1 MWRGMGK
8 RRAIIRNKK
17 ERGEWAELCFM
28 AAAMEHG
35 LPVAKPWGDSRS
47 YDVVAGWPGHFLAVQ
62 VKSTVCELCGGYA
75 CTLRTQNRRYRPG
88 AYDFL
93 AGYVILEDAW
103 YIIPEKLVRGKERV
117 SLASDSERAHY
128 EQYREAWHLLGDPR
142 EKIELE
148 GCAEEECTEETVMQ
162 RTRSAVPTFAR
173 MLGVLAWR
181 RAVDCLYAV

>member
-1 MWRGMGK
+1 MGK
-8 RRAIIRNKK
+8 RRLIIRNKK

-75 CTLRTQNRRYRPG
+75 CTLRGCHSRKYRPG

-93 AGYVILEDAW
+93 AGYVIPEDAW
-103 YIIPEKLVRGKERV
+103 YIIPEKLVRGRERV

-128 EQYREAWHLLGDPR
+128 EKYREAWHLLEDPG
-142 EKIELE
+142 KNIDLQ
-148 GCAEEECTEETVMQ
+148 CAEGECAEQMVMQ
-162 RTRSAVPTFAR
+162 RTRSAMPTFAR

-181 RAVDCLYAV
+181 RAVDCLYTV